1 MKLLQYL
8 KQPLPLRHRLML
20 TIGLILLVFQL
31 ISTFWLWH
39 ESTEQ
44 IQLFEQALREN
55 RNNDRHIMHEIREA
69 IASLIV
75 PGIFMVSGA
84 ADLLPGSATY
94 YSSAGRSAKE
104 LEARAADNLTPI
116 EIHSS
121 TIEIRAVVSALNDC
135 NAANQHD

>member
-8 KQPLPLRHRLML
+8 KKPLPLRHRLML

-55 RNNDRHIMHEIREA
+55 RNNDRHILHEIREA
-69 IASLIV
+69 IARLKFTVQPLRSRR
-75 PGIFMVSGA
+75 
-84 ADLLPGSATY
+84 
-94 YSSAGRSAKE
+94 SSQRS
-104 LEARAADNLTPI
+104 T
-116 EIHSS
+116 SW
-121 TIEIRAVVSALNDC
+121 
-135 NAANQHD
+135 

>member
-75 PGIFMVSGA
+75 PGIFMVSGT

-94 YSSAGRSAKE
+94 YSPAGRSAK
-104 LEARAADNLTPI
+104 RAGGAG
-116 EIHSS
+116 S
-121 TIEIRAVVSALNDC
+121 R
-135 NAANQHD
+135 